1 MRERFDKGEEWAKD
15 EAMRKLMLGIYE
27 EAAKKGDK
35 KTLEMIE
42 RRLIKSLAED
52 KELQE
57 SFKEIATKHKM
68 YDEAK
73 EGPYIE
79 RILKGIKTA
88 DDVKQLQKGWYKNAG
103 LLSTA
108 IEREY
113 LGGPQLQALGE
124 DREFVEIYSESI
136 RSIIE
141 RIGIDEFVRKY
152 PRQAMYLA
160 GSAAQELGY
169 TAPPG
174 LTRERIRELK
184 RRWEEEERRRREEE
198 EALRIFMRR
207 EMGRGRGP

>member
-1 MRERFDKGEEWAKD
+1 
-15 EAMRKLMLGIYE
+15 
-27 EAAKKGDK
+27 
-35 KTLEMIE
+35 
-42 RRLIKSLAED
+42 
-52 KELQE
+52 
-57 SFKEIATKHKM
+57 M

-79 RILKGIKTA
+79 RIIKGVKSA
-88 DDVKQLQKGWYKNAG
+88 DDIKQLQKGWYKNAE

-108 IEREY
+108 IEHEY
-113 LGGPQLQALGE
+113 LRGPQLRALGE
-124 DREFVEIYSESI
+124 DREFVEIYS
-136 RSIIE
+136 RSIQNLID
-141 RIGIDEFVRKY
+141 RIGIDEFVRRH

-184 RRWEEEERRRREEE
+184 RRWEEEEERRREEE

-207 EMGRGRGP
+207 YMGRGRGP